1 MFRLPARTLRLPLAG
16 LLSAAALVA
25 VATVVPATATAAPP
39 QCLTNLVANALAGH
53 ATLLPAA
60 PCSDADG
67 DALTIML
74 VEGPAHG
81 VLGAVFADGT
91 RTYTAESSYV
101 GRDVVRF
108 KASDGTSESAASTL
122 TITVY
127 ATTNPIAPP
136 PAPQAP
142 SQAAAVDPSRCVGR
156 GARRAKNGLLA
167 TPVARKALRVFRA
180 DGSGA
185 RFITRLR
192 RGRHVHLSPSFS
204 PDGRQVVFEGG
215 GASRSSI
222 WRVNVASGRERRVT
236 RSTVDG
242 APAWSP
248 DGRLIAFGR
257 GGLSAADRVRTP
269 AGLWVVRP
277 DGSGER
283 LLARMSELAVGPSG
297 PPSWSPNGRCLVFLA
312 QDEQGQGLAL
322 VDRRGGGLRFIK
334 RWDRRFQN
342 VEYRPSWSRDGRQV
356 AFTGVVSYSPPK
368 TRLLRIEVD
377 GRREALITPSTTAT
391 APLFSPDGRT
401 LVFTDR
407 RGLYSMPAGG
417 GRTRLIAPG
426 RAAYTWGPRAR

>member
-1 MFRLPARTLRLPLAG
+1 M
-16 LLSAAALVA
+16 
-25 VATVVPATATAAPP
+25 
-39 QCLTNLVANALAGH
+39 
-53 ATLLPAA
+53 
-60 PCSDADG
+60 
-67 DALTIML
+67 
-74 VEGPAHG
+74 
-81 VLGAVFADGT
+81 
-91 RTYTAESSYV
+91 
-101 GRDVVRF
+101 RF
-108 KASDGTSESAASTL
+108 KASDGTSESAVSTL

-156 GARRAKNGLLA
+156 GARRAKDGLLA

-204 PDGRQVVFEGG
+204 PDG
-215 GASRSSI
+215 
-222 WRVNVASGRERRVT
+222 
-236 RSTVDG
+236 
-242 APAWSP
+242 PAWSP

-391 APLFSPDGRT
+391 APLFSPDGRA

-407 RGLYSMPAGG
+407 RGLS
-417 GRTRLIAPG
+417 PG
-426 RAAYTWGPRAR
+426 QQHAHR